1 MTVDEVLYWAGLA
14 GFVGEVHRLERQWRS
29 SPSHEMTAIAR
40 RAWPALRELDEA
52 VIEEVTKPAVKALKA
67 LPDTDDLRRA
77 TAELV
82 VLQRS

>member
-1 MTVDEVLYWAGLA
+1 
-14 GFVGEVHRLERQWRS
+14 
-29 SPSHEMTAIAR
+29 MTAIAR